1 MNKPAGTS
9 QAALLLAGFLVLAMP
24 LAFFNNLLTAAN
36 ERTRESA
43 MGLLREEIL
52 QTAEYVRAQLKPAS
66 YVKNAVKLIH
76 ERLLPEVKPE
86 LIKMIPAAGFGT
98 EQFSSDLPA
107 RFVGEL
113 RKEGLDAIQFI
124 AFAPEYT
131 NAYYWHCDEL
141 KRQCQSEDQLVYE
154 RTISHY
160 YAAGRLYNQRYQKL
174 WHRAYNLPK
183 YLNNAFQFDLSTFS
197 FAYLSRYG
205 EMTSPHDRINEY
217 FTDYFGRQSFYSY
230 TYQCISPVTLHGGYS
245 VLVPQNSVKPAAVV
259 KAALKHRFKGI
270 EAQMIELNQIKEG
283 FQERNDRLEYYTRPP
298 SDFWSHYLFIT
309 GDRSQAQKSLR
320 GGWHVKISG
329 QLPQTF
335 IDQLQYFR
343 IFRMLATLA
352 LMLYLAFAMR
362 IMLFG
367 FSSGGSVRSKL
378 TVILGLIV
386 LLPISGS
393 GTMTWLALK
402 SSDRIIENHLL
413 HQTLNSIRETS
424 VMNDENLLRQMVAVL
439 EIKRRLENGTKFDPD
454 LKQALHVADDNLSWF
469 STWTNSLNLTFESG
483 EQFQYDTWGQTV
495 PANRLVNS
503 LVGKYTDSLGLFKVD
518 ARKAKSDLS
527 RTMTLGLMENYI
539 TPELEEVYMVDESTI
554 TREVSHSSDTSRA
567 AIFII
572 RNRSGQYQVLFQ
584 RINNNDEHVYR
595 YLTWA
600 RDTFPKWFLRQ
611 GRYGDINLAVR
622 LRKYLDLYMFA
633 WPSEALLDEAAN
645 ENFERALS
653 TKDMGYGIT
662 RKDNELEIR
671 AWRLKDGETAII
683 SSICRSRGNGLAGLA
698 TFMTVPLLCGYAVLV
713 LYFVT
718 AIIAVFIKEPVKI
731 INSGVEYL
739 KNENYGVL
747 IASFSGDEFKNMT
760 QAFNEMSNA
769 LRQREMMKRYVSGK
783 LMQQMQ
789 ADQQLTPRAAGQLIR
804 ITALASDIRGFTSVC
819 EKYSPAE
826 IVEMLNSY
834 FTLMEAAIISH
845 GGIIDKYV
853 GDAVQALFYHDN
865 NLENAAIRACRA
877 AKDMRRQLKDFNLE
891 RSSQGLFT
899 IENGIGIATGMAVSG
914 SIGGEQG
921 RKDFTVVGS
930 VIELAASIE
939 AKTTGTDS
947 KILLCLET
955 GKEVAQISTLCS
967 FDATT
972 MELQDV

>member
-1 MNKPAGTS
+1 MNTGAKGTS
-9 QAALLLAGFLVLAMP
+9 ALLLAGFLVLVMP

-52 QTAEYVRAQLKPAS
+52 QTAEYVRTQLKPAS

-76 ERLLPEVKPE
+76 ERLLPEARPE
-86 LIKMIPAAGFGT
+86 LIKMIPAEGFGT
-98 EQFSSDLPA
+98 EQFSPDLPA
-107 RFVGEL
+107 RFVNEL
-113 RKEGLDAIQFI
+113 RKDGLDAIQFI

-141 KRQCQSEDQLVYE
+141 KQQCPKEDRLVYE
-154 RTISHY
+154 RAISHY
-160 YAAGRLYNQRYQKL
+160 HAAGRLYNQRYQKL
-174 WHRAYNLPK
+174 WYKSYNLPAF
-183 YLNNAFQFDLSTFS
+183 LTNAFLFDLNEFS

-205 EMTSPHDRINEY
+205 EMVSPHDKINEY
-217 FTDYFGRQSFYSY
+217 FTDYFGRQSLYSY

-245 VLVPQNSVKPAAVV
+245 LLIPQSSVKPAAIV
-259 KAALKHRFKGI
+259 KAALKRRFKSL
-270 EAQMIELNQIKEG
+270 ETRMIELDHIKEG
-283 FQERNDRLEYYTRPP
+283 FTEHKDRLEYYTRPP

-309 GDRSQAQKSLR
+309 GDRSQAQKSLK

-329 QLPQTF
+329 QLPQSF
-335 IDQLQYFR
+335 RDQLQHFR
-343 IFRMLATLA
+343 VFRMLATLS
-352 LMLYLAFAMR
+352 LMLYLAFAVR
-362 IMLFG
+362 IRLLG
-367 FSSGGSVRSKL
+367 LNNGGSVRSKL

-393 GTMTWLALK
+393 GTVTWLALK
-402 SSDRIIENHLL
+402 NSDRIIENHLL
-413 HQTLNSIRETS
+413 HRTLNNVREIS
-424 VMNDENLLRQMVAVL
+424 VMNDENLLRQQVAIL
-439 EIKRRLENGTKFDPD
+439 EIKRRLESGTKLDSD
-454 LKQALHVADDNLSWF
+454 IKQALHVPGDNLSWF

-483 EQFQYDTWGQTV
+483 EQIQYDTWGRHV
-495 PANRLVNS
+495 SPNRLVNS
-503 LVGKYTDSLGLFKVD
+503 LVSKYADSLGLLKVD
-518 ARKAKSDLS
+518 ASKAKGDLS
-527 RTMTLGLMENYI
+527 RTMTLGMMESYI
-539 TPELEEVYMVDESTI
+539 TPELEEVYMANESII

-567 AIFII
+567 AIYIV

-600 RDTFPKWFLRQ
+600 RDNFREWFSRADK
-611 GRYGDINLAVR
+611 YGDISLAVR

-653 TKDMGYGIT
+653 TKDMGHGIT
-662 RKDNELEIR
+662 RKDNALEIR

-683 SSICRSRGNGLAGLA
+683 SAICRSRGNGLAGLA
-698 TFMTVPLLCGYAVLV
+698 TFMTVPLLCGYAILV

-718 AIIAVFIKEPVKI
+718 AIIAVFIKDPVKI
-731 INSGVEYL
+731 INSGVEHL

-789 ADQQLTPRAAGQLIR
+789 TNQQLEPRASEQLIR
-804 ITALASDIRGFTSVC
+804 ITALASDIRGFTSIC

-834 FTLMEAAIISH
+834 FTLMETAIVSH

-865 NLENAAIRACRA
+865 NLDNAAIRACRA
-877 AKDMRRQLKDFNLE
+877 AKEMRRQLKDFNLE

-914 SIGGEQG
+914 SIGGERG

-930 VIELAASIE
+930 VIDIAAGIE

-955 GKEVAQISTLCS
+955 GKEVAQTEVLRS
-967 FDATT
+967 FDTTT
-972 MELQDV
+972 MELRDV